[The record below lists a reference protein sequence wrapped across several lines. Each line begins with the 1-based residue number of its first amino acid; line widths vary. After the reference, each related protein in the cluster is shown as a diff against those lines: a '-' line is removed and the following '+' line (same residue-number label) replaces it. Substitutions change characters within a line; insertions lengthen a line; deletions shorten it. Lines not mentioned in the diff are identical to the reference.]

1 MRKLSFSLLF
11 PLIFGAIALA
21 EEHHHAEAKAA
32 PKVASTPAANHA
44 AKAVAPASAAAH
56 GSHGAP
62 AVQGPD
68 AAQAL
73 NILMQGNQRFIN
85 DLMDKGHKNSDRRI
99 EIAKGQH
106 PIAIVVCCSDSRVPP
121 EQVFDVGLGD
131 IFVVRVAGNVLDS
144 IGMGSIEYAAAHLNV
159 QLVVVLGHERC
170 GAVTAAISGD
180 PAPAHVLAIVEAIQ
194 QNLAGTTPAAGD
206 AVDQAVCFN
215 ASAVA
220 RQVSSSA
227 PILKDLVTAGTLKV
241 VAARYDLDEGT
252 VKLLP

>member
-1 MRKLSFSLLF
+1 MRLLSIISSSLLL
-11 PLIFGAIALA
+11 PLVFSAMALA
-21 EEHHHAEAKAA
+21 EEHRHAETHAAAA
-32 PKVASTPAANHA
+32 PT
-44 AKAVAPASAAAH
+44 AAAAGH
-56 GSHGAP
+56 AEVIGI
-62 AVQGPD
+62 D
-68 AAQAL
+68 AKSAFD
-73 NILMQGNQRFIN
+73 ILMQGNQRFIN

-131 IFVVRVAGNVLDS
+131 IFVVRVAGNVVDA

-170 GAVTAAISGD
+170 GAVTAAISGN
-180 PAPAHVLAIVEAIQ
+180 PAPGHVLAIVEAIQ
-194 QNLAGTTPAAGD
+194 RNLSGSTPGAGD
-206 AVDQAVCFN
+206 AVDQAVCIN

-220 RQVSSSA
+220 QQISGSG
-227 PILKDLVTAGTLKV
+227 PILKDMVTAGTLKV
-241 VAARYDLDEGT
+241 VAARYDLDDGT